1 MRLRQQHAV
10 AAHREPL
17 RNEKM
22 SNCRFTKGPLEGVR
36 IIDLTT
42 VVLGPYATRILA
54 DMGADVI
61 KVETLAGDQTRH
73 YKPLR
78 HDGMAGYFLN
88 LNRNKRSISVDLKT
102 PGGMVILKRLVSGA
116 HAFIHN
122 MRQQAA
128 DRLGLGYESVRSIN
142 PEIVYCAA
150 VGFGSAGPYSG
161 RAAYDDVIQAG
172 SGLAGL
178 HAMVHGEPAFAPTV
192 LCDKITGHTVAYAV
206 LAALLQQ
213 AKGGGGQA
221 VEVPMLETAA
231 EFALLEHLHG
241 ATFEPPLGEIGF
253 RRVLSRY
260 RKPFRTRDGYMCILP
275 YSDSNWSDFFRFTGR
290 TEFQGDPRF
299 AVLADRVQHIDLLYS
314 IVEEEAPHFSNA
326 EWQAFCDSVSIP
338 CMPVKNL
345 DEVLHDEHLAAVNMF
360 TLHEHPT
367 EGPYRVVRSPV
378 EFAEPFQVRHHGPR
392 LGEDSLAVL
401 REAGFSGPEVEGFLR
416 DGVVHA
422 PVEMATG

>member
-1 MRLRQQHAV
+1 
-10 AAHREPL
+10 
-17 RNEKM
+17 M
-22 SNCRFTKGPLEGVR
+22 SKSRFKNGPLEGVR
-36 IIDLTT
+36 IVDLTT

-54 DMGADVI
+54 DLGADVI

-73 YKPLR
+73 YKPLK
-78 HDGMAGYFLN
+78 HAGMAGYFIN

-102 PGGMVILKRLVSGA
+102 PQGMAILKRLIGSA
-116 HAFIHN
+116 DAFIHN

-128 DRLGLGYESVRSIN
+128 DRLGLGYEGVRALR
-142 PEIVYCAA
+142 PDIVYCGA

-161 RAAYDDVIQAG
+161 RAAYDDVIQAA

-231 EFALLEHLHG
+231 EFALVEHLHG

-253 RRVLSRY
+253 KRVLSKY
-260 RKPFRTRDGYMCILP
+260 RKPFRTADGYMCILP
-275 YSDSNWSDFFRFTGR
+275 YSDSNWADFFRFTGR
-290 TEFQGDPRF
+290 TELLGDARF
-299 AVLADRVQHIDLLYS
+299 RVLADRVQHIDFLYAA
-314 IVEEEAPHFSNA
+314 VEQEAPRFANA
-326 EWQAFCDSVSIP
+326 EWQAFCDRVSIP
-338 CMPVKNL
+338 CMPVKSL
-345 DEVLHDEHLAAVNMF
+345 DEVLDDEHLAAVGMF
-360 TLHEHPT
+360 PLHEHPT

-378 EFAEPFQVRHHGPR
+378 QFEQPFQVRHHAPR
-392 LGEDSLAVL
+392 LGEDSVGILE
-401 REAGFSGPEVEGFLR
+401 EAGFSSAEIEGFVR
-416 DGVVHA
+416 DGVVQA
-422 PVEMATG
+422 PLEMAAD

>member
-1 MRLRQQHAV
+1 MT
-10 AAHREPL
+10 
-17 RNEKM
+17 N
-22 SNCRFTKGPLEGVR
+22 SRFAKGPLEGIR
-36 IIDLTT
+36 IVDLTT

-54 DMGADVI
+54 DLGADVI

-73 YKPLR
+73 YKPLK
-78 HDGMAGYFLN
+78 HEGMAGYYLN

-102 PGGMVILKRLVSGA
+102 PEGMAVLKRLLAGA
-116 HAFIHN
+116 HGFIHN

-128 DRLGLGYESVRSIN
+128 DRLGLSYEGVRSIN
-142 PEIVYCAA
+142 PDIVYCAA

-213 AKGGGGQA
+213 ARGGGGQA

-231 EFALLEHLHG
+231 EFALVEHLHG

-253 RRVLSRY
+253 KRVLSKY

-275 YSDSNWSDFFRFTGR
+275 YSDANWADFFRFTGR
-290 TEFQGDPRF
+290 TEFLGDPRF
-299 AVLADRVQHIDLLYS
+299 RVLADRVQHIDLLYS
-314 IVEEEAPHFSNA
+314 VVEEEAPRFTNA
-326 EWQAFCDSVSIP
+326 QWQAFCDGVSIP
-338 CMPVKNL
+338 CMPVKSL
-345 DEVLHDEHLAAVNMF
+345 DEVLQDEHLLAVDMF
-360 TLHEHPT
+360 PMQQHPT
-367 EGPYRVVRSPV
+367 EGAYRVVRSPV
-378 EFAEPFQVRHHGPR
+378 QFAAPFQVRHHAPR
-392 LGEDSLAVL
+392 LGEDSVGVL
-401 REAGFSGPEVEGFLR
+401 EEAGFSSAEIEGLLR
-416 DGVVHA
+416 DGVVQS
-422 PVEMATG
+422 PVEMAATG

>member
-1 MRLRQQHAV
+1 
-10 AAHREPL
+10 
-17 RNEKM
+17 M
-22 SNCRFTKGPLEGVR
+22 SNNRFKKGPLEGLR
-36 IIDLTT
+36 IVDLTT

-54 DMGADVI
+54 DLGADVI
-61 KVETLAGDQTRH
+61 KVETLGGDQTRH

-88 LNRNKRSISVDLKT
+88 LNRNKRSISLDLKT
-102 PGGMVILKRLVSGA
+102 AQGMAVLKRLLGDA

-128 DRLGLGYESVRSIN
+128 DRLGLSYEGVRSIN

-178 HAMVHGEPAFAPTV
+178 HAQVHGEPAFAPTV

-206 LAALLQQ
+206 MAALLQQ
-213 AKGGGGQA
+213 ARGGGGQA

-231 EFALLEHLHG
+231 EFALVEHLHG

-253 RRVLSRY
+253 KRVLSKY

-275 YSDSNWSDFFRFTGR
+275 YSDANWADFFRFTGR
-290 TEFQGDPRF
+290 TEFLGDARF
-299 AVLADRVQHIDLLYS
+299 RVLADRVQHIDVLYAL
-314 IVEEEAPHFSNA
+314 VEQEAPRFTNGD
-326 EWQAFCDSVSIP
+326 WQSFCDGVSIP
-338 CMPVKNL
+338 CMPVKSL
-345 DEVLHDEHLAAVNMF
+345 DEVLHDEHLAAVGMF
-360 TLHEHPT
+360 PMHQHPT
-367 EGPYRVVRSPV
+367 EGAYRVVRSPV
-378 EFAEPFQVRHHGPR
+378 QFAQPFQVRHHAPR
-392 LGEDSLAVL
+392 LGEDSVGVL
-401 REAGFSGPEVEGFLR
+401 EEAGFSSAEIERLLR
-416 DGVVHA
+416 EGVVQA
-422 PVEMATG
+422 PTATAAAG